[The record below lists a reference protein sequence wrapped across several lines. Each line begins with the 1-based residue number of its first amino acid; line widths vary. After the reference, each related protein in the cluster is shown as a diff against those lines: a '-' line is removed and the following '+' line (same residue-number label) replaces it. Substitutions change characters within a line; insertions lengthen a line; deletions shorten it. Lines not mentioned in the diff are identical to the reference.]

1 MAKII
6 DLRGKTMGGHSK
18 RSRITKIARHHS
30 ATSSGDVFAFQRHW
44 KNLGWKTGGYHEI
57 ILRDG
62 TVQLCYDSNVITNGV
77 KNHNS
82 TTYHIC
88 LVGNGNF
95 TEAQERAFDERAKYN
110 LKRLVLSVN
119 DILGHCEFKG
129 ANTSCPG
136 VNMNAVRARLKGNKS
151 YTPPKKQTASTT
163 VKKSISQMA
172 SEVIA
177 GKHGSGHANRQKS
190 LGISK
195 AEYEKVRAEV
205 NNRAGST
212 SKPASKKSITQMVNE
227 VLAGKHGNGHAARQK
242 SLGISNAEYNK
253 VKMGVNR
260 RLMGAKPTYKSI
272 SQMATEVIQGKHG
285 TGHENRRKSLGISRA
300 EYEKVRKEVN
310 RRL

>member
-1 MAKII
+1 MAKTA

-44 KNLGWKTGGYHEI
+44 KGLGWKTGGYHEI

-95 TEAQERAFDERAKYN
+95 TESQEKAFDERAKYN
-110 LKRLVLSVN
+110 LKRFGLSVN
-119 DILGHCEFKG
+119 DILGHREFKG

-195 AEYEKVRAEV
+195 
-205 NNRAGST
+205 S
-212 SKPASKKSITQMVNE
+212 
-227 VLAGKHGNGHAARQK
+227 
-242 SLGISNAEYNK
+242 EYNK
-253 VKMGVNR
+253 VKKEVNR

-272 SQMATEVIQGKHG
+272 SQMAAEVIQGKHG

>member
-110 LKRLVLSVN
+110 LKRLALSVN

-205 NNRAGST
+205 NNRARSKSKATKVTKKKYPLPNGVYSRRAHGNKSLNAVKQIQRALNAANFKCGSVDGYYGAKT
-212 SKPASKKSITQMVNE
+212 EDAVRRFQMVHDAYN
-227 VLAGKHGNGHAARQK
+227 VDGIYGKRTK
-242 SLGISNAEYNK
+242 TRLDK
-253 VKMGVNR
+253 VVN
-260 RLMGAKPTYKSI
+260 
-272 SQMATEVIQGKHG
+272 
-285 TGHENRRKSLGISRA
+285 
-300 EYEKVRKEVN
+300 
-310 RRL
+310 